1 MEQSSFQD
9 EQTVR
14 HQFYSLC
21 KLALKSEVIIYEKH
35 MAYPKRMSAFVGVW
49 EEIFKKFLNK
59 YEKIVFP
66 VF

>member
-1 MEQSSFQD
+1 MLPLH
-9 EQTVR
+9 T
-14 HQFYSLC
+14 
-21 KLALKSEVIIYEKH
+21 
-35 MAYPKRMSAFVGVW
+35 YPKRMSAFVGVW